1 MTSLPLASPD
11 ELDELDFADPRLH
24 AEHDLTEVW
33 RRLRAERPFHRQPA
47 RGSRPGFWVIT
58 RYADVVEVYRSREF
72 TTEHGN
78 SLPTLLTGGDAA
90 AGTLLAVT
98 DGLRHQRIRA
108 ILTRAFSPRVLAA
121 VQEGVRRTAD
131 ELVAAAVAKGEAD
144 FVRDVAANI
153 PLGAVFDLLG
163 VARGDRQYLLGL
175 VSRAGR
181 SRHADAPPEDS
192 WTAESEI
199 LLYFADLAR
208 TRRGGDG
215 DDVVSLLANCRVDGE
230 PLSDAELMADCYGL
244 LTGGDETGRHAIS
257 GGLLALIGNPEQWD
271 ALRSG
276 ALDLRVAADEVL
288 RWTVPSLHGGRTA
301 TADVEVNGD
310 PEQLTDRELALAV
323 LPVFGAGVTT
333 LSDTLGN
340 IMHTLLTNPD
350 QLERLSAD
358 PARAERAAAEAFR
371 HSGGYHITRRYATR
385 DTEIRGVPVAA
396 GSIVVLLLAGANR
409 DPEVFA
415 RPEELDIERP
425 ETASLAFG
433 TGIHHCLGA
442 ALAKLLVETVCGA
455 LHRGPALRPA
465 GAPRW
470 RPSLLFFGPVRL
482 PVTVVAGPRT
492 ARPAR

>member
-301 TADVEVNGD
+301 TADVEVNGR
-310 PEQLTDRELALAV
+310 PIR
-323 LPVFGAGVTT
+323 AGEIV
-333 LSDTLGN
+333 
-340 IMHTLLTNPD
+340 
-350 QLERLSAD
+350 SAWI
-358 PARAERAAAEAFR
+358 A
-371 HSGGYHITRRYATR
+371 S
-385 DTEIRGVPVAA
+385 
-396 GSIVVLLLAGANR
+396 ANR
-409 DPEVFA
+409 DGDVFPDA
-415 RPEELDIERP
+415 DRFDLTRTPNRH
-425 ETASLAFG
+425 LAFASG
-433 TGIHHCLGA
+433 AHHCLGHV
-442 ALAKLLVETVCGA
+442 LARAGIEAVLDSLRRMVSGVRQTAPETWIHSSI
-455 LHRGPALRPA
+455 LHGMNT
-465 GAPRW
+465 
-470 RPSLLFFGPVRL
+470 L
-482 PVTVVAGPRT
+482 PVTLEADPAGLP
-492 ARPAR
+492 P